1 MTTPASHA
9 PYALNTTQFVET
21 MQSDLDVNDFAPWL
35 DDAEWGDFLAYNPLK
50 QGFYR
55 PDSTPRGQSFNALS
69 LGSPF
74 TIQLARTRAFER
86 LKNLGLLPENSRF
99 DPRCYFSRLYPDD
112 SIVMHDDT
120 GRIESGDD
128 VLHVAFSVMLYL
140 NDVEGGALHLP
151 EFEKTVL
158 AKQGNMVIFSA
169 DVKHAVQPIVAGVRD
184 AVLFRVYEVE
194 PRDQ

>member
-1 MTTPASHA
+1 
-9 PYALNTTQFVET
+9 
-21 MQSDLDVNDFAPWL
+21 
-35 DDAEWGDFLAYNPLK
+35 
-50 QGFYR
+50 
-55 PDSTPRGQSFNALS
+55 
-69 LGSPF
+69 
-74 TIQLARTRAFER
+74 
-86 LKNLGLLPENSRF
+86 
-99 DPRCYFSRLYPDD
+99 
-112 SIVMHDDT
+112 MHDDT

-158 AKQGNMVIFSA
+158 AKRGNMVIFSA

-184 AVLFRVYEVE
+184 AVLLRVYEVE